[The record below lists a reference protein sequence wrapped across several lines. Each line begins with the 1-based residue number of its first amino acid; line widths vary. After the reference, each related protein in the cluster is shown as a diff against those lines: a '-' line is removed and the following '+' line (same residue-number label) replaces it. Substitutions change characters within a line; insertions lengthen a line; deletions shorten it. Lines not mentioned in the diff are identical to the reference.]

1 MTTATTTLS
10 AKEVRKESQ
19 AIKKAGKEIRKDR
32 ATTLAFL
39 YKHGFVTKSGKL
51 TKRYGG

>member
-1 MTTATTTLS
+1 MSTVVTTLS
-10 AKEVRKESQ
+10 AAEVRLEAK

-32 ATTLAFL
+32 ATTLEFL
-39 YKHGFVTKSGKL
+39 RKHGFVTKSGKL